1 MATSKELVQAFPGD
15 YDTVFD
21 AVVTALQV
29 EGMRIV
35 AADKATGSIQVS
47 SNMSLASW
55 GENVG
60 VQVGVDPAG
69 HVQVAV
75 RSALK
80 FGLVDWGKNQN
91 NINRVFGRIG
101 DVIHNPQNYAGGGAA
116 AAAAAPAG
124 GAWHPDPSGRHQH
137 RWWDGTAWSDQVSDG
152 GTVSSDPM

>member
-1 MATSKELVQAFPGD
+1 
-15 YDTVFD
+15 
-21 AVVTALQV
+21 
-29 EGMRIV
+29 
-35 AADKATGSIQVS
+35 
-47 SNMSLASW
+47 LASW

-137 RWWDGTAWSDQVSDG
+137 RWWDGAAWTDQVSDG
-152 GTVSSDPM
+152 GTVSSDPL